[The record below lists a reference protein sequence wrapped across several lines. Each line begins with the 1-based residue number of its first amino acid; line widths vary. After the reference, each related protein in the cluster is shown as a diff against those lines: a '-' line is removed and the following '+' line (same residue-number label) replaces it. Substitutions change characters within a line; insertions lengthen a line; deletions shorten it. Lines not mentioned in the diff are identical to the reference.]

1 MENQICTEDGLVNA
15 VCKSGE
21 CVGTEEGCTI
31 DGRYSCTPCETC
43 EGSGESAQCVAD
55 INMEGESCLD
65 GFGGMGECIVGTC
78 TPAFRILDQIV
89 VNFGLQQSDPQMN
102 RADVTLGGIV
112 RVLSPWYLINNL
124 EMNVQSEWPVIPGSG
139 SFRITEDCE
148 PTGYYCV
155 QKWEVKF
162 TVEKI
167 CDVATKYALQ
177 FLGKNRNVP
186 DRPAQTYWYEVTIA
200 QKAVCGVVIRDV
212 PLKGG
217 IDVCK
222 DDQCTGPTDE
232 RVFRLG
238 SRVFLHAWFSGL
250 APIEYYDVLEMHLM
264 IASTNPQYV
273 IVSDPSKEID
283 QDLLDAVGGLGT
295 VKDYYQPLTAW
306 TTEADEGATLTWS
319 IILANSHFAVTVAEF
334 FTISL
339 DVQVR
344 YLQGRRRALSD
355 GTIVEPESSY
365 YYFFLEQEI
374 TRQGQPTGEYAS
386 LPYFYSPEMRRYLQT
401 PEEEFNYQFDHQFT
415 VVPFRCTSEI
425 DSWGVEVGSYA
436 ATPCPNGENLFMRY
450 CDINGWN
457 DDLNKNLCGEIIG
470 PDDPILEEPAAET
483 SGGMLWLLVIV
494 NACAFVLICSICFL
508 ICDRYRRKRAKV
520 KIVAMPDRATKKGSS
535 RKEGAETTGRP
546 RVAAE
551 VSVKTQKPVED
562 AQLYE

>member
-1 MENQICTEDGLVNA
+1 M
-15 VCKSGE
+15 
-21 CVGTEEGCTI
+21 
-31 DGRYSCTPCETC
+31 C
-43 EGSGESAQCVAD
+43 EGEGDAAQCVTD
-55 INMEGESCLD
+55 PGNEGKSCLD
-65 GFGGMGECIVGTC
+65 GFGGVGECIVGIC

-89 VNFGLQQSDPQMN
+89 VNFGLQQSDPQQN

-112 RVLSPWYLINNL
+112 RVLSPWYLIDNL
-124 EMNVQSEWPVIPGSG
+124 DMSVVSEWPVIGDAG
-139 SFRITEDCE
+139 TFAITEDCQ
-148 PTGYYCV
+148 PDGYYCV

-177 FLGKNRNVP
+177 FLGKNRNAP
-186 DRPAQTYWYEVTIA
+186 DNAPQIYWYEVTIA

-217 IDVCK
+217 IDVCR
-222 DDQCTGPTDE
+222 DDECSGPTDE

-238 SRVFLHAWFSGL
+238 AKVYLHAWFSGL
-250 APIEYYDVLEMHLM
+250 APIEYFDCTEMNLQ

-273 IVSDPSKEID
+273 ITEPPDPQKPID
-283 QDLLDAVGGLGT
+283 QDLLDAVGG
-295 VKDYYQPLTAW
+295 VNPEKAYFQPLDAF
-306 TTEADEGATLTWS
+306 TTEADTGATLTWS

-334 FTISL
+334 FKISL

-355 GTIVEPESSY
+355 GTIVEPESQY

-374 TRQGQPTGEYAS
+374 TRQGKPTGEYAS

-415 VVPFRCTSEI
+415 VVPFRCTS
-425 DSWGVEVGSYA
+425 DYDAWGVEVGSYA

-457 DDLNKNLCGEIIG
+457 DDLNKNLCGEVVIQDNAAA
-470 PDDPILEEPAAET
+470 PEEPAT

-508 ICDRYRRKRAKV
+508 ICDRYRRKKAKV
-520 KIVAMPDRATKKGSS
+520 KIVAMPDRAPSKGSKNS
-535 RKEGAETTGRP
+535 RREGDETTRRP
-546 RVAAE
+546 KVAAE
-551 VSVKTQKPVED
+551 VSVKTKQKPVED